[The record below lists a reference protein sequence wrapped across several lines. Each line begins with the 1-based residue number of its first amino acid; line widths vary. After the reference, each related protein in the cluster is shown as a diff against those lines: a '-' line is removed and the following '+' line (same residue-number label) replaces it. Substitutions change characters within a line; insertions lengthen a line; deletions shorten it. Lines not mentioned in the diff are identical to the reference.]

1 MTPSSIFR
9 RLAPAVLVLALSPL
23 SAQQTATA
31 KPADDTT
38 PTIKSDVKL
47 VNLPVV
53 VRDKHGALVQTLTKD
68 DFVLD
73 VDHHPQVIRYFDQ
86 DANLPLSL
94 GLLVDTSGS
103 MRNKLDEERTASSA
117 FLDSMLKNNRPG
129 IPNDKAFIIQFSAQ
143 TELLADLTDSRPKLQ
158 AALKD
163 LDSSSPNAQPSDSDD
178 NNGHA
183 RRGGGTVL
191 YDAAFLAADEIL
203 AKQKGRKALILLTD
217 GEDRNSRE
225 TIAKAIEAAQRADT
239 ILYAIYFKGEQPH
252 DDNRQQNGG
261 GRHGGGGGGFPGM
274 GGGGMG
280 GGQRGG
286 GYPGGGQGG
295 GQGGGRPTQ
304 NHVDGKKILER
315 MTQETGGRVF
325 EATRKQTVADI
336 YKQIGEELRSQY
348 RLGYTPDTERAA
360 EGYHQVDLTLKDKK
374 YKDLTVQTRDG
385 YYTGK

>member
-1 MTPSSIFR
+1 MMPSYVPR
-9 RLAPAVLVLALSPL
+9 YLALAALVFSLSPL
-23 SAQQTATA
+23 HAQSAA
-31 KPADDTT
+31 ADDAT

-53 VRDKHGALVQTLTKD
+53 VRDKKGAIVQTLTKD
-68 DFVLD
+68 DFVLE
-73 VDHHPQVIRYFDQ
+73 VDHHAQAIRYFDQ

-129 IPNDKAFIIQFSAQ
+129 IPNDKAFIIQFAAQ

-158 AALKD
+158 AGLKD
-163 LDSSSPNAQPSDSDD
+163 LDGDTSNSGSTDPND
-178 NNGHA
+178 NSGNNRA
-183 RRGGGTVL
+183 RRGGTVL

-203 AKQKGRKALILLTD
+203 SKQKGRKALILLTD
-217 GEDRNSRE
+217 GEDRNSKE

-239 ILYAIYFKGEQPH
+239 IVYAIYFKGEQPQ
-252 DDNRQQNGG
+252 DNRNQNNNGG
-261 GRHGGGGGGFPGM
+261 RRGGGMGGGFPGM
-274 GGGGMG
+274 GGGMG

-286 GYPGGGQGG
+286 GYPGGGGNGG
-295 GQGGGRPTQ
+295 GGGRPTQ
-304 NHVDGKKILER
+304 NRVDGKKILER
-315 MTQETGGRVF
+315 MTQETGGRMF
-325 EATRKQTVADI
+325 EETKKQTVAEI